1 MNGLR
6 SLAGGLILSLF
17 RWLGETPV
25 GVMMNQTR
33 WAFAWVE
40 VVHLLALAV
49 FGGALIT
56 INFGLMGVW
65 LKGRTP
71 RALLRNLGWPF
82 FGGLAALIVSGSLL
96 VASAPLR
103 YYANLAFRFK
113 LSAIVLALA
122 TTLLLYF
129 ARPDARS
136 PSLALGSGAA
146 VVLALWLA
154 VAIGG
159 RWIGL
164 L

>member
-1 MNGLR
+1 MSGLH
-6 SLAGGLILSLF
+6 SIAGGLLLPLF
-17 RWLGETPV
+17 RWLGQTPV
-25 GVMMNQTR
+25 GVLMNQTR

-40 VVHLLALAV
+40 VVHVLALAV
-49 FGGALIT
+49 FGGALLT
-56 INFGLMGVW
+56 INLGLMGVW
-65 LKGRTP
+65 LKGRAP
-71 RALLRNLGWPF
+71 RAFLRNLGWPL
-82 FGGLAALIVSGSLL
+82 FGGLATLIVSGTLL

-122 TTLLLYF
+122 ATLVLYF
-129 ARPDARS
+129 ARPDAKS

-146 VVLALWLA
+146 LALALWLA
-154 VAIGG
+154 VAVGG